1 MAIDFLNP
9 DTSVVF
15 TAAEHLPRN
24 GEIADKLKNAARDIP
39 TSDKLTGIELR
50 LLPPFVKDNNTE
62 PFLVFPGFAKL
73 YCLTIVVSDINNQ
86 LIGGID
92 LQGFPRIG
100 DNEHLPINKTIF
112 YWQQNTTDNTPPK
125 QIHTMCSVI
134 KSKKDLRKTGEIM
147 AELKSDDEYKTLMGT
162 VVGLASS
169 TSPVGV
175 AVDIITQVAGIVGKY
190 LGKVEDK
197 PVGTVIKSFTDIGG
211 DFDHEGVRRHTLDAM
226 NVDFEM
232 EVIVRAQ
239 RHAERSLTR
248 SLHEDGNG
256 QEEKVEVQM
265 LPLW

>member
-1 MAIDFLNP
+1 MAIEFLNP
-9 DTSVVF
+9 ETSVVF
-15 TAAEHLPRN
+15 TAPQDLPTA
-24 GEIADKLKNAARDIP
+24 GKFASDLKKVARDIP

-112 YWQQNTTDNTPPK
+112 YWQQNDTDKVAPK

-134 KSKKDLRKTGEIM
+134 KSKKALRETAKVMADLKND
-147 AELKSDDEYKTLMGT
+147 SEYKTLMGT
-162 VVGLASS
+162 VTSLASNA
-169 TSPVGV
+169 SPVGV
-175 AVDIITQVAGIVGKY
+175 ALDIVTQVAGIVGKY
-190 LGKVEDK
+190 LGNVEDK
-197 PVGTVIKSFTDIGG
+197 PVGTIINSFTDIRG
-211 DFDHEGVRRHTLDAM
+211 DFDHEGVRKHAFGASK
-226 NVDFEM
+226 VDFEM

-239 RHAERSLTR
+239 RHAERGTR
-248 SLHEDGNG
+248 SLHDENNG
-256 QEEKVEVQM
+256 HDEEVEVE
-265 LPLW
+265 LIPLW

>member
-15 TAAEHLPRN
+15 TAPEHLPQS
-24 GEIADKLKNAARDIP
+24 GEIAEKLKNVARDIP

-62 PFLVFPGFAKL
+62 PFLVFHGFAKL

-112 YWQQNTTDNTPPK
+112 YWQQNATDTTPPK

-134 KSKKDLRKTGEIM
+134 KSKKALRETGKIM
-147 AELKSDDEYKTLMGT
+147 ADLKNDEEYKTLMGT

-169 TSPVGV
+169 ASPVGV
-175 AVDIITQVAGIVGKY
+175 ALDIITQVAGIVGKY
-190 LGKVEDK
+190 LGNVEDK
-197 PVGTVIKSFTDIGG
+197 PVGTVINSFTDIHG
-211 DFDHEGVRRHTLDAM
+211 DFDHEGVRKQTFSATK
-226 NVDFEM
+226 VDFDV

-239 RHAERSLTR
+239 RHAERSLTHPM
-248 SLHEDGNG
+248 HEDGNG

>member
-1 MAIDFLNP
+1 MTIEFLNP
-9 DTSVVF
+9 ETSVVF
-15 TAAEHLPRN
+15 TAAEGLPKD
-24 GEIADKLKNAARDIP
+24 GKFADALKHVARDIP

-73 YCLTIVVSDINNQ
+73 YCLTIVISDINNQ

-100 DNEHLPINKTIF
+100 DNEHLPVNKTIF

-134 KSKKDLRKTGEIM
+134 KSKKALRETSKIM
-147 AELKSDDEYKTLMGT
+147 AELKNDDEYKTLIGT
-162 VVGLASS
+162 VAGLASS
-169 TSPVGV
+169 AGPVGV
-175 AVDIITQVAGIVGKY
+175 ALDIITQVAGIVGKY
-190 LGKVEDK
+190 LGNVEDK
-197 PVGTVIKSFTDIGG
+197 PVGTVINSFTDIRG
-211 DFDHEGVRRHTLDAM
+211 DFDHEGVRRHTFSAT

-265 LPLW
+265 TPLW